1 MKSRLSACDTNPI
14 DPAFERVKAIQ
25 NVVQRNRMKVFR
37 MKNKRVVMAIGT
49 AEIAVRK
56 KEDRTD
62 LPTPIYKGG
71 LQKTFDLSPHLSL
84 LIERDLQQVG

>member
-1 MKSRLSACDTNPI
+1 MSSYLSDKDWKIRMKSRLPPCNTNPI
-14 DPAFERVKAIQ
+14 DPAFERVKATQ
-25 NVVQRNRMKVFR
+25 NVFQRDRMKLFR
-37 MKNKRVVMAIGT
+37 MKNERVVMAIGT

-71 LQKTFDLSPHLSL
+71 L
-84 LIERDLQQVG
+84 